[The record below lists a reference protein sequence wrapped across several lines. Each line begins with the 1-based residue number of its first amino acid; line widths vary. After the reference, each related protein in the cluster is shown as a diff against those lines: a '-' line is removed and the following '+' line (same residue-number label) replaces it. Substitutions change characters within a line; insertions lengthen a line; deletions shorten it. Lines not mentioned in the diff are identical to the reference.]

1 MATVDI
7 TILSWDRIEDTI
19 LAIESGLQQTGIDAR
34 VIVVDQGSTVE
45 NVGKLRHYCR
55 DKQRLSVVYGET
67 NLGVPGGR
75 NLAANQN
82 DGDYIVGL
90 DNDAEFIDSTQLQKA
105 VEIME
110 ANPDIGVLGFRVL
123 RFGSQEDDQSSWY
136 YWQDVHESA
145 NTTFETTHFVG
156 AGHMIRRDAFKQV
169 EGYDDILFFMQ
180 EEMDLSERIINAGYR
195 IVYSPDVVIGHK
207 VSAEHRVQ
215 WTGKRW
221 QFNVRNGFYLHLKRG
236 TPLMTLLFHTFLFLR
251 RGAKAGML
259 SKSASG
265 IWQGIRLLPR
275 AWKLRRGNPFVR
287 ANPKAKAYR
296 QSCSRQT
303 NMSTWQ
309 RVKMR
314 FRAAGVAPGEKLQP
328 QGKQGGI

>member
-19 LAIESGLQQTGIDAR
+19 LAIESGLQQTGVDAR

-145 NTTFETTHFVG
+145 NMTFETTHFVG

-221 QFNVRNGFYLHLKRG
+221 QFNVRNGFYLHIKRG
-236 TPLMTLLFHTFLFLR
+236 TRLPTLIFHTFLYFR
-251 RGAKAGML
+251 RGSKAGMFFKTL
-259 SKSASG
+259 SG
-265 IWQGIRLLPR
+265 LWQGICLIPN
-275 AWKLRRGNPFVR
+275 ALRERSKDPTNK
-287 ANPKAKAYR
+287 ATAKASQYR
-296 QSCSRQT
+296 KSCSE
-303 NMSTWQ
+303 NEDMSTYQ
-309 RVKMR
+309 RIKMR
-314 FRAAGVAPGEKLQP
+314 LRKAGLAPGHKYVSKSKESKA
-328 QGKQGGI
+328 